1 MGSASDK
8 FVRLCDL
15 VLEGILMDRSA
26 VNLGE
31 NLRRRE
37 GLFSSRDVGA
47 ATVR

>member
-1 MGSASDK
+1 
-8 FVRLCDL
+8 
-15 VLEGILMDRSA
+15 MDRSV

-31 NLRRRE
+31 NLRRQE